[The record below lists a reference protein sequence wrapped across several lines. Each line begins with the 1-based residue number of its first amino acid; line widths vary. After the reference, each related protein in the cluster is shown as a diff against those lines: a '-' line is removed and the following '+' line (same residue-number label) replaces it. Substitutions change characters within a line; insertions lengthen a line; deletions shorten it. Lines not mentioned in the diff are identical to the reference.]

1 MYLPTFWKLC
11 MEAGAYKVRHIAG
24 YGLPVGGLVFWVMFP
39 SFYNWY
45 YTSIVPPPNGVLLR
59 SKD

>member
-1 MYLPTFWKLC
+1 

-24 YGLPVGGLVFWVMFP
+24 YAMPVGLLVGWVMFP

-45 YTSIVPPPNGVLLR
+45 YTSICPPPNGVLKKA
-59 SKD
+59 KDAA